1 MNTNPLAN
9 KQLSAAK
16 TEPQEEPK
24 RHARASVAALQDAN
38 KDTENIFK
46 KTDQKTKTNTTKN
59 IRQKKPTRAEKEQKA
74 REEQQKKDL
83 ILRASKNNSL
93 KRKPGSKVKKK
104 GRGGI
109 KKRLSLSNKSNHQ
122 RSSSVP
128 NALLPD
134 QPASNEE
141 ENKEQAKEQIKRK
154 SLIDSLNEQLP
165 AIADTMKN
173 NIEASKSKSRSESP
187 DPKDNGSIPTEV
199 VPQSTSLIKLNEI
212 DIAVKKMSQNELD
225 IAMGRDPSTATT
237 KTTTTTTTTPPPA
250 PPGYVLSCTVVKQ
263 LSNSKL
269 SRVRRLSQ
277 LSKANKGKLAAEFKK
292 RRASVAIGNATRGK
306 VNVQREVKNRNTV
319 LGGFRNLN
327 ITLNREEAMSHEEW
341 NRKHWKPLAPMI
353 APPGENDLDPPA
365 PEASAEA
372 SAEASEASE
381 KEKRK
386 SFLKKRPSLQNVKA
400 PPPLSDTAGA
410 SVISSSDEEFEEVDL
425 TESNEMSDFRKDGQ
439 QKEEKIQE
447 GCCTIS

>member
-9 KQLSAAK
+9 KRLSAAK

-134 QPASNEE
+134 QTASNEE

-173 NIEASKSKSRSESP
+173 NIEASK
-187 DPKDNGSIPTEV
+187 
-199 VPQSTSLIKLNEI
+199 
-212 DIAVKKMSQNELD
+212 
-225 IAMGRDPSTATT
+225 
-237 KTTTTTTTTPPPA
+237 
-250 PPGYVLSCTVVKQ
+250 
-263 LSNSKL
+263 
-269 SRVRRLSQ
+269 
-277 LSKANKGKLAAEFKK
+277 
-292 RRASVAIGNATRGK
+292 
-306 VNVQREVKNRNTV
+306 
-319 LGGFRNLN
+319 
-327 ITLNREEAMSHEEW
+327 
-341 NRKHWKPLAPMI
+341 
-353 APPGENDLDPPA
+353 
-365 PEASAEA
+365 
-372 SAEASEASE
+372 
-381 KEKRK
+381 
-386 SFLKKRPSLQNVKA
+386 
-400 PPPLSDTAGA
+400 
-410 SVISSSDEEFEEVDL
+410 
-425 TESNEMSDFRKDGQ
+425 
-439 QKEEKIQE
+439 
-447 GCCTIS
+447 

>member
-16 TEPQEEPK
+16 TEPQEQEPK

-83 ILRASKNNSL
+83 ILRASKSNSL

-173 NIEASKSKSRSESP
+173 NSRSEP
-187 DPKDNGSIPTEV
+187 TDPKDNGSIPTEV
-199 VPQSTSLIKLNEI
+199 VPQSELLIKLNEI

-225 IAMGRDPSTATT
+225 IAMGQDPSTATT

-250 PPGYVLSCTVVKQ
+250 PPSVVKQ

-372 SAEASEASE
+372 HEANEASE
-381 KEKRK
+381 KERNDQEKRK

>member
-1 MNTNPLAN
+1 M
-9 KQLSAAK
+9 
-16 TEPQEEPK
+16 
-24 RHARASVAALQDAN
+24 
-38 KDTENIFK
+38 
-46 KTDQKTKTNTTKN
+46 
-59 IRQKKPTRAEKEQKA
+59 
-74 REEQQKKDL
+74 
-83 ILRASKNNSL
+83 
-93 KRKPGSKVKKK
+93 KKK

-199 VPQSTSLIKLNEI
+199 V
-212 DIAVKKMSQNELD
+212 
-225 IAMGRDPSTATT
+225 RDPSTATT

-341 NRKHWKPLAPMI
+341 NRKHWKPLAPMTT
-353 APPGENDLDPPA
+353 PPGENDLDPSA

-372 SAEASEASE
+372 HEANEASE
-381 KEKRK
+381 KERNVTEKRK

-410 SVISSSDEEFEEVDL
+410 SVISSSDEEFDDVDL

>member
-9 KQLSAAK
+9 KRLSAAK
-16 TEPQEEPK
+16 TEPQEAPK

-46 KTDQKTKTNTTKN
+46 KTDQKTKTITTKK

-83 ILRASKNNSL
+83 ILRASKSNSL

-173 NIEASKSKSRSESP
+173 NIEKSKSKSRSEST

-199 VPQSTSLIKLNEI
+199 VPQSELLIKLNEI
-212 DIAVKKMSQNELD
+212 DIAVKKMSKNELD
-225 IAMGRDPSTATT
+225 LAMGRDPSTAT
-237 KTTTTTTTTPPPA
+237 A
-250 PPGYVLSCTVVKQ
+250 PPSVVKR

-277 LSKANKGKLAAEFKK
+277 LSKANKGKFKK

-306 VNVQREVKNRNTV
+306 VNVQREVKNRKTV

-341 NRKHWKPLAPMI
+341 NRKHWKPLAPTI

-365 PEASAEA
+365 PGASAEASGEA
-372 SAEASEASE
+372 SAEASEASKASE
-381 KEKRK
+381 KERNDQEKRK

-400 PPPLSDTAGA
+400 PPPLSDTADA
-410 SVISSSDEEFEEVDL
+410 SVVSSSSDEEFEEVDL
-425 TESNEMSDFRKDGQ
+425 TESDEMSEFRKDGQ
-439 QKEEKIQE
+439 QKEIKVK

>member
-9 KQLSAAK
+9 KRLSAAK

-83 ILRASKNNSL
+83 ILRASKSNSL

-128 NALLPD
+128 NAMLPD

-199 VPQSTSLIKLNEI
+199 V
-212 DIAVKKMSQNELD
+212 
-225 IAMGRDPSTATT
+225 RDPSTATT

-341 NRKHWKPLAPMI
+341 NRKHWKPLAPMTT
-353 APPGENDLDPPA
+353 PPGENDLDPPA

-372 SAEASEASE
+372 STEASEASE